1 MDKYPLDVTSTPI
14 YKKISLTI
22 VGEDLPGLGRKKV
35 TTSASICLKQLNN
48 ERISLEQLENHG
60 TVMYLITVISG
71 IACLARFL
79 KCTVEQ

>member
-14 YKKISLTI
+14 YKKFSLTI

-35 TTSASICLKQLNN
+35 TTSASICLKHLNN

-60 TVMYLITVISG
+60 IVMYLITVIFQISR
-71 IACLARFL
+71 ALHAS
-79 KCTVEQ
+79 